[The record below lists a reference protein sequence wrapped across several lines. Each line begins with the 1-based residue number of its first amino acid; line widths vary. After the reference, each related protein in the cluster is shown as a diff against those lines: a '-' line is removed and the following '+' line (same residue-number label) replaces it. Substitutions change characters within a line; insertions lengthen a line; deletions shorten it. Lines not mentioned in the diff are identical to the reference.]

1 MDQFNFELSLAG
13 YMPFLNGY
21 AKRFALEEE
30 DRQDLVSDTLLQALD
45 KKAYFREGG
54 ESKLRGWLVTIM
66 TNIFI
71 NNYHKRM
78 RYATDHYDNEQM
90 TLLTEQQKYSK
101 DTDSDSI
108 REELS
113 DVVKR
118 SLSVIDYRILM
129 AFAHGYAY
137 EQISEIMD
145 LPIGTVKS
153 KIFLARKKVMR
164 NIKLNDYDKD

>member
-1 MDQFNFELSLAG
+1 MDFNFDQQLAD
-13 YMPFLNGY
+13 YMPFLDGY
-21 AKRFALEEE
+21 ARRFALEDE
-30 DRQDLVSDTLLQALD
+30 DRQDLVSDTLLKALD

-54 ESKLRGWLVTIM
+54 ESQFRGWLVTVM

-71 NNYHKRM
+71 NNYRKGV

-90 TLLTEQQKYSK
+90 TQLTEQRQYSK

-108 REELS
+108 REELA

-129 AFAHGYAY
+129 AHANGYAY
-137 EQISEIMD
+137 EQISEIME
-145 LPIGTVKS
+145 LPIGTIKS
-153 KIFLARKKVMR
+153 KIFMARKKVMK
-164 NIKLNDYDKD
+164 NIKSNDYE